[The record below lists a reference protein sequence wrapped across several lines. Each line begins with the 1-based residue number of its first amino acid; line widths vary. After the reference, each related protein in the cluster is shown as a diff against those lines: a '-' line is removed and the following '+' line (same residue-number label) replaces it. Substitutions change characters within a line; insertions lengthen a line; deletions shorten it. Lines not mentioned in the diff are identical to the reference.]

1 MTWYKQTWYHDP
13 VMLQEVL
20 ESIPDDCKT
29 FMDGT
34 LGHGGH
40 SKVILEKFDWSND
53 FVIVGVDRDLNM
65 MSKAKERLAWFKN
78 MKYVHSSYA
87 NLKAIAQESKI
98 QKFDYM
104 LLDIGV
110 NMDHFKVADRGFSI
124 KLNGPLD
131 MRFDQTQGISAAQ
144 RLKHASYQD
153 ILDVLTHET
162 DFSESLRLRLAKEL
176 SIAKRKQEFTTTLQL
191 RERASTTWVSDKMLA
206 VLFQAFR
213 ILVNNELKELDTF
226 LESFVTY
233 LAPWGICGI
242 MSYHSGEDRRVK
254 FAFKELVD
262 QWVWSLVNKKVITPH
277 WKESKKNKAARS
289 AKWRMFKK
297 INS

>member
-1 MTWYKQTWYHDP
+1 
-13 VMLQEVL
+13 
-20 ESIPDDCKT
+20 
-29 FMDGT
+29 
-34 LGHGGH
+34 
-40 SKVILEKFDWSND
+40 
-53 FVIVGVDRDLNM
+53 
-65 MSKAKERLAWFKN
+65 

-191 RERASTTWVSDKMLA
+191 RERASTT
-206 VLFQAFR
+206 
-213 ILVNNELKELDTF
+213 
-226 LESFVTY
+226 
-233 LAPWGICGI
+233 
-242 MSYHSGEDRRVK
+242 
-254 FAFKELVD
+254 
-262 QWVWSLVNKKVITPH
+262 
-277 WKESKKNKAARS
+277 
-289 AKWRMFKK
+289 
-297 INS
+297 